1 MSDSVKSFLKEWGL
15 LILLTFF
22 VSSCRS
28 FLAEPRYI
36 PSGSML
42 PELQINDR
50 LIIEKLSLRNSLP
63 KRGDIVVFKS
73 PYSFDEKDFEFKL
86 IDIVKEPPLVN
97 YLNLALE
104 QYSDD
109 KKRIL
114 NTRGQAFKTLNLDI
128 YGLSRQEIIQ
138 LLLSDGKL
146 IKRPFLI
153 YEEEKV
159 ILGFNEIE
167 YAKQFI

>member
-1 MSDSVKSFLKEWGL
+1 MKKIIFYSYLKCS
-15 LILLTFF
+15 T
-22 VSSCRS
+22 CRKAAKWLES
-28 FLAEPRYI
+28 
-36 PSGSML
+36 
-42 PELQINDR
+42 
-50 LIIEKLSLRNSLP
+50 
-63 KRGDIVVFKS
+63 
-73 PYSFDEKDFEFKL
+73 KDFEFQL
-86 IDIVKEPPLVN
+86 IDIVKEPPLIN
-97 YLNLALE
+97 YLNLVLE

-109 KKRIL
+109 KKRIF

-128 YGLSRQEIIQ
+128 YGLSREEIIE

>member
-1 MSDSVKSFLKEWGL
+1 MKKIILYSYLKCS
-15 LILLTFF
+15 T
-22 VSSCRS
+22 CRK
-28 FLAEPRYI
+28 AAKW
-36 PSGSML
+36 
-42 PELQINDR
+42 LQSR
-50 LIIEKLSLRNSLP
+50 
-63 KRGDIVVFKS
+63 
-73 PYSFDEKDFEFKL
+73 DFEFKL

-109 KKRIL
+109 KKRIF
-114 NTRGQAFKTLNLDI
+114 NTRGKAFKTLNIDI
-128 YGLSRQEIIQ
+128 YSLPKEEIIQ

-153 YEEEKV
+153 YEGKKV

-167 YAKQFI
+167 YAKQIV

>member
-1 MSDSVKSFLKEWGL
+1 LKK
-15 LILLTFF
+15 IIFYSYFKCST
-22 VSSCRS
+22 CRKAAKWLES
-28 FLAEPRYI
+28 
-36 PSGSML
+36 
-42 PELQINDR
+42 
-50 LIIEKLSLRNSLP
+50 
-63 KRGDIVVFKS
+63 
-73 PYSFDEKDFEFKL
+73 KDFEFQL

-104 QYSDD
+104 QYSDE
-109 KKRIL
+109 KKRIF
-114 NTRGQAFKTLNLDI
+114 NTRGKALKNLDFDI
-128 YGLSRQEIIQ
+128 DCLSKEEIIQ

-153 YEEEKV
+153 YQGKKV

>member
-1 MSDSVKSFLKEWGL
+1 LKKIIFYSYL
-15 LILLTFF
+15 KCST
-22 VSSCRS
+22 CRKAAKWLES
-28 FLAEPRYI
+28 
-36 PSGSML
+36 
-42 PELQINDR
+42 
-50 LIIEKLSLRNSLP
+50 
-63 KRGDIVVFKS
+63 
-73 PYSFDEKDFEFKL
+73 KDFEFQL

-97 YLNLALE
+97 YLNLVLE

-109 KKRIL
+109 KKRIF
-114 NTRGQAFKTLNLDI
+114 NTRGKAFKTLNLDS
-128 YGLSRQEIIQ
+128 LSKEEIIQ

-153 YEEEKV
+153 YEGKKV

>member
-1 MSDSVKSFLKEWGL
+1 LKKIIFYSYLKCSTCRKAAKWLKS
-15 LILLTFF
+15 
-22 VSSCRS
+22 
-28 FLAEPRYI
+28 
-36 PSGSML
+36 
-42 PELQINDR
+42 
-50 LIIEKLSLRNSLP
+50 
-63 KRGDIVVFKS
+63 
-73 PYSFDEKDFEFKL
+73 KDFEFQL

-109 KKRIL
+109 KKRIF
-114 NTRGQAFKTLNLDI
+114 NERGKAFKTLNIDI
-128 YGLSRQEIIQ
+128 NGLSREEFIH

-153 YEEEKV
+153 YEGKKV
-159 ILGFNEIE
+159 ILGFNEIQ

>member
-1 MSDSVKSFLKEWGL
+1 MKKIILYSYLKCS
-15 LILLTFF
+15 T
-22 VSSCRS
+22 CRKAAKWLES
-28 FLAEPRYI
+28 
-36 PSGSML
+36 
-42 PELQINDR
+42 
-50 LIIEKLSLRNSLP
+50 
-63 KRGDIVVFKS
+63 
-73 PYSFDEKDFEFKL
+73 KDFEFQL

-109 KKRIL
+109 NKRVF
-114 NTRGQAFKTLNLDI
+114 NTRGKAFKTLNLDI
-128 YGLSRQEIIQ
+128 YGLSREEIIQ

-153 YEEEKV
+153 YKEEKV

-167 YAKQFI
+167 YVKKFIQV